1 MGEKRNHPQEPPG
14 MSDLPLD
21 VKPEWL
27 NPIRRLQSV
36 ASKSKGMAIV
46 SMRFVV
52 NENGLPVQ
60 WTDPKITLLE
70 PKSDRQTILDLLTG
84 DKE

>member
-1 MGEKRNHPQEPPG
+1 
-14 MSDLPLD
+14 MSEDLPLD

-36 ASKSKGMAIV
+36 ASKSRGMAIV

-52 NENGLPVQ
+52 NENGVPVQ

-70 PKSDRQTILDLLTG
+70 PKSDRRTILDLLTG
-84 DKE
+84 DE